1 MSPHTRSARR
11 APRPAESGIALVLA
25 LFAMTTLLV
34 VAASALLVGSADIRA
49 TRNYREASQ
58 VHFVAESAIAH
69 AMQVVNGPGVVNFQ
83 NDVVTPWP
91 TLFGS
96 AALTFG
102 PVGGYAYTV
111 SAVSDPTDPVNWG
124 RFVATATGPE
134 GVRNVVAARVNRSNI
149 PTAAPGAIYLSQDG
163 RTDSTF
169 NGDGFKIDGN
179 DHLYTGGL
187 ASPNHPVPGLSTRND
202 TNTQE
207 AINSLTSGQRD
218 DVLGL
223 GFIAGSPAVPS
234 ILTSPVA
241 PSVAQLNQFAAD
253 LVARPGVVIINDS
266 SIHGNTTFGTETEP
280 QITYF
285 NNSGGVVMG
294 NGNASGAGIMIVEGD
309 LTIQGSLDFKG
320 LVIVRGRTRVD
331 GTTTDSG
338 NATLYGSLLTNDV
351 NLTVGGSVLVNY
363 SSQALGLANQASGG
377 MALPA
382 PVQLAS
388 LIDCSQAVAG
398 TAGCP

>member
-1 MSPHTRSARR
+1 
-11 APRPAESGIALVLA
+11 
-25 LFAMTTLLV
+25 
-34 VAASALLVGSADIRA
+34 
-49 TRNYREASQ
+49 
-58 VHFVAESAIAH
+58 
-69 AMQVVNGPGVVNFQ
+69 MQVVNGPGVVNFQ

-207 AINSLTSGQRD
+207 AINSLSSGQRD
-218 DVLGL
+218 NVLGL

-285 NNSGGVVMG
+285 NNSSGVVLG

-309 LTIQGSLDFKG
+309 LTIQGSLEFKG

>member
-1 MSPHTRSARR
+1 VSAHTRSARR

-111 SAVSDPTDPVNWG
+111 SAVSDPIDPVNWG

-207 AINSLTSGQRD
+207 AINSLSSGQRD
-218 DVLGL
+218 NVLGL

-285 NNSGGVVMG
+285 NNSSGVVLG

-309 LTIQGSLDFKG
+309 LTIQGSLEFKG

>member
-1 MSPHTRSARR
+1 VSAHTRSARR

-207 AINSLTSGQRD
+207 AINSLSSGQRD
-218 DVLGL
+218 NVLGL

-285 NNSGGVVMG
+285 NNSSGVVLG

-309 LTIQGSLDFKG
+309 LTIQGSLEFKG

>member
-1 MSPHTRSARR
+1 MYPPTRSPRR

-69 AMQVVNGPGVVNFQ
+69 AMQVVNGPGVVDFQ

-111 SAVSDPTDPVNWG
+111 SAFSDPTDPINWG

-134 GVRNVVAARVNRSNI
+134 GVRNIVAARVNRSNI
-149 PTAAPGAIYLSQDG
+149 PTTAPGAIYLSQDG

-207 AINSLTSGQRD
+207 AINSLSSGQRD
-218 DVLGL
+218 NVLGL

-266 SIHGNTTFGTETEP
+266 SIHGNTTFGTETNP

-285 NNSGGVVMG
+285 NNSSGVVMG

-309 LTIQGSLDFKG
+309 LTIQGSLEFKG

-331 GTTTDSG
+331 GTTTDTG
-338 NATLYGSLLTNDV
+338 NATIYGSLLTNDV

-398 TAGCP
+398 AAGCP

>member
-1 MSPHTRSARR
+1 
-11 APRPAESGIALVLA
+11 
-25 LFAMTTLLV
+25 MTTLLV
-34 VAASALLVGSADIRA
+34 VAASALLVGRADIRA

-207 AINSLTSGQRD
+207 AINSLSSGQRD
-218 DVLGL
+218 NVLGL

-266 SIHGNTTFGTETEP
+266 SIHGNTTFGTETNP

-309 LTIQGSLDFKG
+309 LTIQGSLEFKG

>member
-207 AINSLTSGQRD
+207 AINSLSSGQRD
-218 DVLGL
+218 NVLGL

-234 ILTSPVA
+234 IFTSPVA

-266 SIHGNTTFGTETEP
+266 SIHGNTTFGTETNP

-285 NNSGGVVMG
+285 NNSSGVVMG

-309 LTIQGSLDFKG
+309 LTIQGSLEFKG

-331 GTTTDSG
+331 GTTTDTG
-338 NATLYGSLLTNDV
+338 NATIYGSLLTNDV

>member
-1 MSPHTRSARR
+1 MSAHTRSARR

-207 AINSLTSGQRD
+207 AINSLSSGQRD
-218 DVLGL
+218 NVLGL

-309 LTIQGSLDFKG
+309 LTIQGSLEFKG

>member
-1 MSPHTRSARR
+1 VSAHTRSARR

>member
-1 MSPHTRSARR
+1 MSAHTRSARR

-207 AINSLTSGQRD
+207 AINSLSSGQRD
-218 DVLGL
+218 NVLGL
-223 GFIAGSPAVPS
+223 GFIAGSHAVPS

-285 NNSGGVVMG
+285 NNSSGVVLG

-309 LTIQGSLDFKG
+309 LTIQGSLEFKG

>member
-1 MSPHTRSARR
+1 VSPHTRSARR

-207 AINSLTSGQRD
+207 AINSLSSGQRD
-218 DVLGL
+218 NVLGL

-285 NNSGGVVMG
+285 NNSSGVVLG

-309 LTIQGSLDFKG
+309 LTIQGSLEFKG

>member
-1 MSPHTRSARR
+1 
-11 APRPAESGIALVLA
+11 
-25 LFAMTTLLV
+25 MTTLLV

-111 SAVSDPTDPVNWG
+111 SAVSDPIDPVNWG

-207 AINSLTSGQRD
+207 AINSLSSGQRD
-218 DVLGL
+218 NVLGL

-285 NNSGGVVMG
+285 NNSSGVVLG

-309 LTIQGSLDFKG
+309 LTIQGSLEFKG

>member
-1 MSPHTRSARR
+1 MSSNARPPRR
-11 APRPAESGIALVLA
+11 ATRPADSGMAFVLA
-25 LFAMTTLLV
+25 LFALTTIAM
-34 VAASALLVGSADIRA
+34 AATSALLVASSDIRA

-207 AINSLTSGQRD
+207 AINSLSSGQRD
-218 DVLGL
+218 NVLGL

-285 NNSGGVVMG
+285 NNSSGVVLG

-309 LTIQGSLDFKG
+309 LTIQGSLEFKG

>member
-1 MSPHTRSARR
+1 MAF
-11 APRPAESGIALVLA
+11 VLA
-25 LFAMTTLLV
+25 LFALTTIAMALT
-34 VAASALLVGSADIRA
+34 SALLVASSDIRA

-169 NGDGFKIDGN
+169 NGNGFKIDGN

-285 NNSGGVVMG
+285 NNSSGVVLG

>member
-1 MSPHTRSARR
+1 
-11 APRPAESGIALVLA
+11 
-25 LFAMTTLLV
+25 
-34 VAASALLVGSADIRA
+34 
-49 TRNYREASQ
+49 
-58 VHFVAESAIAH
+58 
-69 AMQVVNGPGVVNFQ
+69 MQVVNGPGVVNFQ

-169 NGDGFKIDGN
+169 NGNGFKIDGN

-207 AINSLTSGQRD
+207 AINSLSSGQRD
-218 DVLGL
+218 NVLGL

-285 NNSGGVVMG
+285 NNSSGVVLG

-309 LTIQGSLDFKG
+309 LTIQGSLEFKG
-320 LVIVRGRTRVD
+320 PRHRAPTHARGRHDHRLGERDALRLAVDERREPDRRRERARQLQLAGPRTRQP
-331 GTTTDSG
+331 GERRHG
-338 NATLYGSLLTNDV
+338 APR
-351 NLTVGGSVLVNY
+351 
-363 SSQALGLANQASGG
+363 ARPAGLAHRLLAGRRRHRR
-377 MALPA
+377 LPVRA
-382 PVQLAS
+382 PA
-388 LIDCSQAVAG
+388 AAFG
-398 TAGCP
+398 TAAAPRRCTAATRT

>member
-1 MSPHTRSARR
+1 MSAHTRSARR

-207 AINSLTSGQRD
+207 AINSLSSGQRD

-309 LTIQGSLDFKG
+309 LTIQGSLEFKG

>member
-149 PTAAPGAIYLSQDG
+149 PTTAPGAIYLSQDG

-207 AINSLTSGQRD
+207 AINSLSSGQRD
-218 DVLGL
+218 NVLGL

-234 ILTSPVA
+234 IFTSPVA

-266 SIHGNTTFGTETEP
+266 SIHGNTTFGTETNP

-285 NNSGGVVMG
+285 NNSSGVVMG

-309 LTIQGSLDFKG
+309 LTIQGSLEFKG

>member
-207 AINSLTSGQRD
+207 AINSLSSGQRD
-218 DVLGL
+218 NVLGL

-285 NNSGGVVMG
+285 NNSSGVVLG

-309 LTIQGSLDFKG
+309 LTIQGSLEFKG

>member
-1 MSPHTRSARR
+1 MSSNARPPRR
-11 APRPAESGIALVLA
+11 ATRPADSGMAFVLA
-25 LFAMTTLLV
+25 LFALTTIAMALT
-34 VAASALLVGSADIRA
+34 SALLVASSDIRA

>member
-1 MSPHTRSARR
+1 MSAHTRSARR

-69 AMQVVNGPGVVNFQ
+69 AMQVVNGPGVVDFQ

-234 ILTSPVA
+234 IFTSPVA

-285 NNSGGVVMG
+285 NNSSGVVMG

-309 LTIQGSLDFKG
+309 LTIQGSLEFKG